1 MREGWQRRMEKL
13 ISALAWTT
21 GLCTFVPVGVM
32 ILFAGRMVHP
42 RRFDRLIKLGC
53 RAIMAALFVRISV
66 EGRHHF
72 KHDRTTLFVCNHV
85 NIFDVFVLYGFIPN
99 YFRGIELDEHFDWFF
114 YGRII
119 RRLGM
124 IPVSQTNARSALK
137 SLKEAE
143 RAIEEGSSILI
154 LPEGGRTLDGNFQP
168 FKPGAFTLAKRAGVD
183 VVPMAMVGAYE
194 IKRKGSLLIRP
205 GRMILRF
212 GKPIAYEEIKG
223 LPVKEISALVR
234 GRMLHLFNDETD
246 HA

>member
-1 MREGWQRRMEKL
+1 MTERWHRCKEMM

-21 GLCTFVPVGVM
+21 GLCAFVPVGVM
-32 ILFAGRMVHP
+32 VLLSGRLVHP
-42 RRFDRLIKLGC
+42 RRFDRFIKLGC

-66 EGRHHF
+66 EGRNHF
-72 KHDRTTLFVCNHV
+72 KHDRASLFICNHV

-124 IPVSQTNARSALK
+124 IPISQTNARSAVK
-137 SLKEAE
+137 SLKVAE
-143 RAIEEGSSILI
+143 RAIATGTSILI
-154 LPEGGRTLDGNFQP
+154 LPEGGRTLDGKFQP

-183 VVPMAMVGAYE
+183 IVPLVMIGAYE
-194 IKRKGSLLIRP
+194 IKRKGSLMIRP

-212 GKPIAYEEIKG
+212 GQPIAYEEIKA
-223 LPVKEISALVR
+223 LPVKEISDLVR
-234 GRMLHLFNDETD
+234 GRMLHLYYD
-246 HA
+246 